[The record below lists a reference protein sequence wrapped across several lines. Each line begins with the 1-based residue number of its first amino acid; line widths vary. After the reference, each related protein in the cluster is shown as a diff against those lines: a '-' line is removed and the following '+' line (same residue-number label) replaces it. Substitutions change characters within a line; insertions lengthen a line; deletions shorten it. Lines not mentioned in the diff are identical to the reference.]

1 MPIWGYGYCA
11 HLADLLYI
19 SMSDWWKFAVRFAIS
34 GIVQNHLNIADIADI
49 EFIDSIL

>member
-1 MPIWGYGYCA
+1 MPDWSYGYCS

-19 SMSDWWKFAVRFAIS
+19 SISDRWKFALCFAIS
-34 GIVQNHLNIADIADI
+34 GKVQNRLNIADI